1 MSQLSPSNVS
11 WKPARVLD
19 IPSHLKDKAFTYRWV
34 DGGSIRINQLLSEG
48 WIVDKQL
55 ATKILE
61 MNKSKTIDDGKPLDS
76 TLKVRELVLMKLPIE
91 LKAARDAFYL
101 SRSNKTLG
109 SAEHKTLYNTKEKK

>member
-1 MSQLSPSNVS
+1 MNQVSPANVS

-34 DGGSIRINQLLSEG
+34 DGSSIRINQLLSEG

-55 ATKILE
+55 AAKILE
-61 MNKSKTIDDGKPLDS
+61 MNKSKTIDDGEPLDS
-76 TLKVRELVLMKLPIE
+76 TLKVRELVLMKLPME

>member
-55 ATKILE
+55 AAKILE
-61 MNKSKTIDDGKPLDS
+61 MNKSKTIDDGEPLDS
-76 TLKVRELVLMKLPIE
+76 TLKVRELVLMKLPME

-109 SAEHKTLYNTKEKK
+109 SAEHKTLYNTKVKK

>member
-109 SAEHKTLYNTKEKK
+109 SAEHKTLYNTKVKK

>member
-1 MSQLSPSNVS
+1 MNQVSPANVS

-34 DGGSIRINQLLSEG
+34 DGSSIRINQLLSEG

-61 MNKSKTIDDGKPLDS
+61 MNKSKTIDDGEPLDS
-76 TLKVRELVLMKLPIE
+76 TLKVRELVLMKLPME

-109 SAEHKTLYNTKEKK
+109 SAEHKTLYNTKVKK